1 MSQYYPQQSPSYPP
15 EYPPEDAYYYD
26 EDDYEYEV
34 EDDEYDDDSGNSL
47 IQYALAFFAG
57 GCLIFLCMS
66 CCLLLAGG
74 IWTLDT
80 TLGGGGTP
88 DPGGELGLSFEDP
101 AFPGESVLNEQKVRL
116 TVHEVNWNVSL
127 PTVPVVEGRELV
139 IVTIELENL
148 DPDADANYREED
160 FLLLNRYNEAYPPMT
175 PGDTIINDALG
186 RGKLRPEQGLEARL
200 VFEIM
205 AGESELTLEW
215 KDRESTGRYF
225 SLR

>member
-74 IWTLDT
+74 MWTLDA
-80 TLGGGGTP
+80 TLGGGTP
-88 DPGGELGLSFEDP
+88 DPGSELGLSFEEP

-200 VFEIM
+200 VFEIL

>member
-34 EDDEYDDDSGNSL
+34 EDNEYDNDSGNSL
-47 IQYALAFFAG
+47 IRYALAFFAG

-74 IWTLDT
+74 MWTLDAA
-80 TLGGGGTP
+80 LGGTP
-88 DPGGELGLSFEDP
+88 DPASELGVSFEDP
-101 AFPGESVLNEQKVRL
+101 AFPEESVLNEQQARL

-148 DPDADANYREED
+148 NPDEDVDYREED
-160 FLLLNRYNEAYPPMT
+160 FLLLNGYNEAYPPIT
-175 PGDTIINDALG
+175 PGDTVIDDALG
-186 RGKLRPEQGLEARL
+186 RGILRPEQGLEARL
-200 VFEIM
+200 VFEIL
-205 AGESELTLEW
+205 AGEPELIMEW
-215 KDRESTGRYF
+215 KTRDSEGRYF

>member
-34 EDDEYDDDSGNSL
+34 EDDEYDNDSGNSL

-57 GCLIFLCMS
+57 GCLIFVCMS

-74 IWTLDT
+74 LWTLDAA
-80 TLGGGGTP
+80 LGGGTP
-88 DPGGELGLSFEDP
+88 IPGSEFGLSLEDP
-101 AFPGESVLNEQKVRL
+101 AFPGEPVLNEQKARL

-127 PTVPVVEGRELV
+127 PTMPVVEGRELV

-148 DPDADANYREED
+148 NTDQDVNYREED
-160 FLLLNRYNEAYPPMT
+160 FLLLNRYNEAYAPIT
-175 PGDTIINDALG
+175 PGDTVINDALG

-200 VFEIM
+200 VFEIL
-205 AGESELTLEW
+205 AGEPELILEW
-215 KDRESTGRYF
+215 KDRDSTGRYF